1 MRKRLIIADDHVL
14 LLEGLSRLLEK
25 DYEVVASVNN
35 GSDLVA
41 ASLRLKPD
49 IVILDISMPT
59 LNGVEAARQLRGK
72 GATAKIVFLT
82 QRCDVDVMRA
92 AFEAGASA
100 FVSKQA
106 QSGEIFEAICQVLR
120 GRFYVSP
127 SLCTNERHHL
137 YDPRENAPAFFG
149 RELTGR
155 QRQVLQLL
163 AEGKAMKQISLALNI
178 SVKTVEF
185 HKAGLMGE
193 LSLRTTAELI
203 RYAVTQ
209 GIVS

>member
-14 LLEGLSRLLEK
+14 LLEGLTRLLER
-25 DYEVVASVNN
+25 DFTVVGSVSN
-35 GSDLVA
+35 GLDLVSI
-41 ASLRLKPD
+41 SLRLKPD
-49 IVILDISMPT
+49 VIILDISMPT
-59 LNGVEAARQLRGK
+59 LNGIEAARQLRENGNS
-72 GATAKIVFLT
+72 AKVIFLT
-82 QRCDVDVMRA
+82 QRSDVDVLRT

-106 QSGEIFEAICQVLR
+106 ESGEILAAICSVLR

-127 SLCTNERHHL
+127 CLCTNERHSL
-137 YDPRENAPAFFG
+137 YDPRENAAAFFG

-163 AEGKAMKQISLALNI
+163 AEGKVMKEIATTLNI

-185 HKAGLMGE
+185 HKTGLMGE
-193 LSLRTTAELI
+193 LGLRSTAELV